1 MYIQSLSIQ
10 NLRCFREARLQL
22 RYPGEPEPPET
33 SFSNVNLL
41 LGNNGAGKTTVLKS
55 AALGVLA
62 RVIARSG
69 FVPYHLVRRDTDKAV
84 IETKL
89 ISHEPDQ
96 MADIPP
102 GRVLNLTSEI
112 VRDGDY
118 EELLQEGPFL
128 ETLFVDDSPAWFV
141 VGYGATRRVET
152 GEYSASSEERRRR
165 LRYRRVAGLFEE
177 SVALTPLTAWLPIFQ
192 RERPAVHDAAL
203 RLINRL
209 LPEELRFHG
218 EMEGESKTLREREFL
233 FEHRGLSVPFGAL
246 SDGYR
251 AYVGWVADLAY
262 HLASV
267 AQRGTTT
274 ELWDFPGIVLIDEI
288 DLHLHPE
295 WQRQVIEKVA
305 TALPRMQLVF
315 STHSPIVAGTLKRG
329 NIFVTELAAD
339 GSSEVVQLQ
348 EHIYGLNADQVL
360 VSSYFNLNTTRAPG
374 FERDMRQ
381 LTERA
386 WEGDEDA
393 AVEMLRQL
401 TGKTERDK

>member
-22 RYPGEPEPPET
+22 RYPGELNPPET
-33 SFSNVNLL
+33 SFPNVNLL

-62 RVIARSG
+62 SVISKSG
-69 FVPYHLVRRDTDKAV
+69 FVPYHLVRRGTDKAV
-84 IETKL
+84 IETEL
-89 ISHEPDQ
+89 ISHEPDR

-102 GRVLNLTSEI
+102 GTALNLISEI

-118 EELLQEGPFL
+118 EELLQKGPFL
-128 ETLFVDDSPAWFV
+128 GTLFVDDSPAWFI

-177 SVALTPLTAWLPIFQ
+177 GVALTPLAAWLPLFQ
-192 RERPAVHDAAL
+192 RERPKVHDAAL

-218 EMEGESKTLREREFL
+218 EMEGESKGLREREYL
-233 FEHRGLSVPFGAL
+233 FEHRGFSVPFGAL
-246 SDGYR
+246 SDGYQ

-267 AQRGTTT
+267 APSKG
-274 ELWDFPGIVLIDEI
+274 ELWDYPGIVLIDEI

-295 WQRQVIEKVA
+295 WQRRVIEMVA
-305 TALPRMQLVF
+305 KALPHMQFIF

-329 NIFVTELAAD
+329 NIFVTEPAPD
-339 GSSEVVQLQ
+339 GSSEVRQLQ

-374 FERDMRQ
+374 FERQMHQ
-381 LTERA
+381 LTQRA
-386 WEGDEDA
+386 WDGDEDA

-401 TGKTERDK
+401 TGKTARNE

>member
-1 MYIQSLSIQ
+1 MYIQSLSIR
-10 NLRCFREARLQL
+10 NLRCFRDVQLQL
-22 RYPGEPEPPET
+22 RYPGEPHQPDTP
-33 SFSNVNLL
+33 FPNVTLL
-41 LGNNGAGKTTVLKS
+41 LGNNGAGKTTALKS
-55 AALGVLA
+55 AAIGVLA

-69 FVPYHLVRRDTDKAV
+69 FVPYHLVRRGGEKEAAIEVAV
-84 IETKL
+84 VPHEQDVVEGKVHGQS
-89 ISHEPDQ
+89 ISLLSKI
-96 MADIPP
+96 M
-102 GRVLNLTSEI
+102 
-112 VRDGDY
+112 RDGDY
-118 EELLQEGPFL
+118 EELLPQKGPFL
-128 ETLFVDDSPAWFV
+128 PKLFEDNSPAWFI

-177 SVALTPLTAWLPIFQ
+177 GVTLTPLTAWLPIFQ
-192 RERPAVHDAAL
+192 RERPEVHDAAL

-209 LPEELRFHG
+209 LPEELHFHG
-218 EMEGESKTLREREFL
+218 EMERESRNLGEREYL
-233 FEHRGLSVPFGAL
+233 FEHRGLSIPFGAL

-267 AQRGTTT
+267 AKPGD
-274 ELWDFPGIVLIDEI
+274 ELWDYSGVVLIDEI

-295 WQRQVIEKVA
+295 WQRCVVERVA

-315 STHSPIVAGTLKRG
+315 STHSPIVAGTLKRE
-329 NIFVTELAAD
+329 NILVTELASD
-339 GSSEVVQLQ
+339 GSSEVRQLE

-374 FERDMRQ
+374 FERQMRQ
-381 LTERA
+381 LTQRA
-386 WEGDEDA
+386 WEGDKNA

-401 TGKTERDK
+401 AGKTGQDQ